1 MRLCIFV
8 DNEGVSRKA
17 AMGMDWY
24 GRKGKMKMRM
34 KTKEKRRSSRLGIFF
49 LKSVTLRIERE
60 RVDQKRYQ

>member
-1 MRLCIFV
+1 
-8 DNEGVSRKA
+8 
-17 AMGMDWY
+17 MGMDWY